1 MVDSEHMSPFCLGI
15 LASHAGTNFQSML
28 DRCLT
33 GEIPAQVGVVI
44 SNNSQSGAI
53 KRAQKMGMPTCHLSS
68 ATHPGPEALDR
79 AMTQSLCDHGVDL
92 VVLAGY
98 MKKLGP
104 GLLQTFGNR
113 VVNVHPSLLP
123 AFGGQGMFG
132 YHVHK
137 AVLDSGCA
145 VTGVTVHLVDEVYD
159 HGEIMAQQV
168 VPVIKGDTPEILAQ
182 RVLKMEHRLYPCVVR
197 LMAEGRIRIGG
208 GCVTK
213 TG

>member
-1 MVDSEHMSPFCLGI
+1 
-15 LASHAGTNFQSML
+15 
-28 DRCLT
+28 
-33 GEIPAQVGVVI
+33 VGVVI

-53 KRAQKMGMPTCHLSS
+53 KRAQKMGMPTCHLSR
-68 ATHPGPEALDR
+68 ATHPDPEALDR

-104 GLLQTFGNR
+104 GLLQTFENR

-159 HGEIMAQQV
+159 HGEIIAQQV
-168 VPVIKGDTPEILAQ
+168 VPVIKGDTPEMLAQ
-182 RVLKMEHRLYPCVVR
+182 RVLKMEHRLYPSVVR
-197 LMAEGRIRIGG
+197 LMAEGRIRIDG
-208 GCVTK
+208 GCVNK